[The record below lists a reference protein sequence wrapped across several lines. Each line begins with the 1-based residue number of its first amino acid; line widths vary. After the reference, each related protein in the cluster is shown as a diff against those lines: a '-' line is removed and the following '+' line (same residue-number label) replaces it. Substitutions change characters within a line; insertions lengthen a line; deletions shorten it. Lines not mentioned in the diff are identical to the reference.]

1 MSYYVYLIGAD
12 KLSSDLHNISS
23 KCNDIYTTVVIISQR
38 SKQIIDQRVIP
49 IEETEDVEDSIQL
62 IEPEIIIDDIEKPMV
77 VALEEY
83 LNGELEWRKPEED
96 QTESNET

>member
-1 MSYYVYLIGAD
+1 MSYLF
-12 KLSSDLHNISS
+12 N
-23 KCNDIYTTVVIISQR
+23 KCSDIYTSVMICAQR

-49 IEETEDVEDSIQL
+49 IEENEDVEDSIQF
-62 IEPEIIIDDIEKPMV
+62 IEPEIVIEDREKPMV

-96 QTESNET
+96 KPESDEA